1 VAGATPEPTS
11 DMGKVMFRI
20 VARAT
25 LAGALLGA
33 ACSKSRSPR
42 TEPVA
47 GRPSPGAHLDV
58 AGGRR
63 GAAVIDALVAAP
75 GLADVRHLDL
85 ARNALGDVGVRALL
99 ATPKLPRLTT
109 LSLADNGLGPDGAI
123 ALAADPRLA
132 SLTTLD
138 VSQNP
143 IGDRGVAALAA
154 SPHLKGVRIL
164 GLASVE
170 LTALGAPAVAGFAEV
185 AELDLRDNQLGADGV
200 AALVAA
206 WSAQP
211 PARLVALDLSGNRAG
226 VAGARAL
233 AAAPLPGLRRLAL
246 SDSLLGRDG
255 VVALTD
261 GPLVARLTD
270 LALDDDGLDDD
281 AVAALAPAAAVER
294 LALAGNAVTAGRS
307 ARLGRDPAAG
317 PARPRPGR
325 QSARR

>member
-1 VAGATPEPTS
+1 
-11 DMGKVMFRI
+11 MGKVMFRI

-99 ATPKLPRLTT
+99 A
-109 LSLADNGLGPDGAI
+109 I
-123 ALAADPRLA
+123 AEA
-132 SLTTLD
+132 
-138 VSQNP
+138 
-143 IGDRGVAALAA
+143 AALDDAVLGRQRPRPRRRDRAGRRSAA
-154 SPHLKGVRIL
+154 GLAHHPRREPEPDRRSRRRRPRGPSPHLKGVRIL

-270 LALDDDGLDDD
+270 LA
-281 AVAALAPAAAVER
+281 PR
-294 LALAGNAVTAGRS
+294 RRWPRRRRGR
-307 ARLGRDPAAG
+307 RAG
-317 PARPRPGR
+317 PRPRPSSGSR
-325 QSARR
+325 WPATR